1 MSHVTQRRIAQSMET
16 IWGFCHQTSILLVLV
31 LTVTDMED
39 IQYQYLLN
47 LTGTALSPL
56 STEDI

>member
-16 IWGFCHQTSILLVLV
+16 IWGFCHQTLLV
-31 LTVTDMED
+31 LTVIDMED